1 MGHPRVS
8 VVIDAPH
15 GSHVVVDPR
24 PVIGWTTSTDT
35 RDWRQAGADIELTRG
50 EHTETATVVG
60 DESVRLAWPFQ
71 DLEPREHVHLRVRTH
86 AEDGSSSDWSDA
98 QPIFAGF
105 LGDGG
110 WVASAIRHAGPLQ
123 RAQPVY
129 LRDTF
134 IVGENL
140 RRATLYASAKGAY
153 QAAINGTDVDDQVLK
168 PGWTVYEERLVH
180 ETTDVTRLLRRG
192 ENAIGVRLA
201 GAWATERYGFDG
213 VGRTVYVDQPEFA
226 AQLILEY
233 ADGRLQTVATGVE
246 WTSATG
252 ALVSSGIYDGEA
264 YDARLEF
271 PAVDGRG
278 YAQTGFLAE
287 GWTRAEL
294 AEGWPVPEG
303 RLSPHVR
310 AIEELQVQEVI
321 TTPSG
326 RTVLDFG
333 QNVVGRV
340 RIRVS
345 GPAGHTITLRHAEVL
360 EDGELGTRPLRRA
373 QATDRYTLSGVGEET
388 WEPEFTFHGF
398 RYVDV
403 EGWVGELNPAD
414 VTAVVIHSDM
424 RRTGWFDSS
433 HALVNQ
439 LHENVVW
446 GLRGNFLYLPT
457 DCPQRDERLGWT
469 GDIQIF
475 APTASFLYDV
485 RGFLD
490 SWLSDLSIEQRRHDG
505 VVPFVVPN
513 VLDQVQPAAAWGDAA
528 TIVPWVLHERYGD
541 LDTLKRQYTSMRD
554 WADVLIDIAGEARL
568 WEGGFQYGDW
578 LDPDAPPAHPD
589 RAKTAPDLVAT
600 AHLFRS
606 TDLVA
611 RAARILGHTA
621 DAESYAAVADEI
633 RQAFLAQFVT
643 PAGRMMSDSPT
654 AYAVAIMFDIAPV
667 ELRDAFGRR
676 LAELT
681 REAGY
686 RIGTGFVGTP
696 IVQDALTRTGQLGT
710 AERLLFQTENPS
722 WLYPVTMGATT
733 IWERW
738 DSMLPDGTINPGEMT
753 SFNHYALGSVADWL
767 HRTVAGLG
775 PADSAYRTVKVAPR
789 PLAGLTYAR
798 ADHVTPYG
806 LSSVE
811 WARHGGVV
819 TIRAT
824 IPANADALVD
834 LEDRPLFRVGSGIH
848 EWQVQIEEEARLGG
862 VVDVDTPLAEIIEDE
877 QAYRAVVRILDEHS
891 PDRAAK
897 LTSHLKWTTG
907 QSLRDAV
914 LRLVT
919 PEARREIEESLANLS
934 STRRAGR

>member
-1 MGHPRVS
+1 MGKPRAT
-8 VVIDAPH
+8 VVIYAPH
-15 GSHVVVDPR
+15 GSDVVIDPR
-24 PVIGWTTSTDT
+24 PAIGWTTSADEHN
-35 RDWRQAGADIELTRG
+35 WRQARADIELTRG
-50 EHTETATVVG
+50 GRSETATVDG
-60 DESVRLAWPFQ
+60 DESVRLPWPFET
-71 DLEPREHVHLRVRTH
+71 LKPREHVHVRVRTH
-86 AEDGSSSDWSDA
+86 GEDGSSSEWSEP
-98 QPIFAGF
+98 QSIFAGF
-105 LGDGG
+105 LGEGE
-110 WVASAIRHAGPLQ
+110 WVASAVRHASPAE

-134 IVGENL
+134 IVGDDL

-168 PGWTVYEERLVH
+168 PGWTAYEERLIH
-180 ETTDVTRLLRRG
+180 ETTDVTALLEIG

-213 VGRTVYVDQPEFA
+213 VGRTVYTDQPEFA

-233 ADGRLQTVATGVE
+233 DDGRVQTVATGAQ

-252 ALVSSGIYDGEA
+252 ALVSSGIYDGET

-271 PAVDGRG
+271 HDADGRG
-278 YAQTGFLAE
+278 YAQVGFNAE
-287 GWTRAEL
+287 RWSPMEL
-294 AEGWPVPEG
+294 VEGWPVPEG
-303 RLSPHVR
+303 RVSPHVR
-310 AIEELQVQEVI
+310 AIEEVQVEEIV

-326 RTVLDFG
+326 RTILDFG
-333 QNVVGRV
+333 QNIVGRV

-345 GPAGHTITLRHAEVL
+345 GPSGHIITLRHAEVL
-360 EDGELGTRPLRRA
+360 ENGELGTRPLRRA
-373 QATDRYTLSGVGEET
+373 RATDQYILAGRGEEI

-403 EGWVGELNPAD
+403 DGWVGELDPAD
-414 VTAVVIHSDM
+414 ITAVVIHSDM

-433 HALVNQ
+433 HPLVNQ
-439 LHENVVW
+439 LHENVIW

-490 SWLSDLSIEQRRHDG
+490 SWLSDLSVEQRRYDG

-528 TIVPWVLHERYGD
+528 TIVPSVLHERYGD
-541 LDTLKRQYTSMRD
+541 VDTLKRQYPSMRD
-554 WADVLIDIAGEARL
+554 WADVLIDIAGESRL

-611 RAARILGHTA
+611 RAARILGHA
-621 DAESYAAVADEI
+621 DDAESYAAVAEEI
-633 RQAFLAQFVT
+633 RRAFLSQFVT
-643 PAGRMMSDSPT
+643 PSGRMMSDAPT

-667 ELRDAFGRR
+667 DLLEAFGRR

-696 IVQDALTRTGQLGT
+696 IVQDALTRTGHLRT
-710 AERLLFQTENPS
+710 AERLLLQTENPS

-733 IWERW
+733 VWERW
-738 DSMLPDGTINPGEMT
+738 DSMLPNGSINPGEMT

-775 PADSAYRTVKVAPR
+775 PAESGYRTVKVAPR
-789 PLAGLTYAR
+789 PLGGLTHAR
-798 ADHVTPYG
+798 AEHITPYG
-806 LSSVE
+806 FTSVE
-811 WARHGGVV
+811 WTRLGGVV
-819 TIRAT
+819 TVRAT

-848 EWQVQIEEEARLGG
+848 EWQIHIEEEDRHRGA
-862 VVDVDTPLAEIIEDE
+862 VDVDTPLAEIVEDE
-877 QAYRAVVRILDEHS
+877 EAYRAIVRVLDEHS
-891 PDRAAK
+891 SDRAAT

-907 QSLRDAV
+907 LSLRDAV
-914 LRLVT
+914 LRLLT
-919 PEARREIEESLANLS
+919 PEARQEIEESLASLS
-934 STRRAGR
+934 ATRIGGQ